1 MYVLLVLTAL
11 IGASLVYVYR
21 FRGEA
26 RYDSPSQYFR
36 KGWPVFSPLNCLL
49 YLTTQRRGAQ
59 PILDPTRFP
68 ELDSLRDNW
77 QVIRDEAEAL
87 YRQEYFDA
95 TRRPGTPA
103 YYDLGFRTFFKYGW
117 SRFYLKW
124 YGYTHASARRLCPQ
138 TTALLER
145 LPTLNGAMFALLPV
159 GSKLT
164 RHADPMAC
172 SLRYHLGLVTPNSPE
187 CFINIDGRNVH
198 WRDGEV
204 LMFDETYLHYARN
217 DSAQYRLILMCDVNR
232 PTNPLGSLIN
242 FFYKGLTR
250 LSVVPNTDEDRRG
263 LVNRLFSGMT
273 PVLQASRRLKERN
286 RPAYLLLK
294 YSVNTLLVLLALG
307 LIVGLVTLLADV
319 TGFLTGP
326 RATPVEA

>member
-1 MYVLLVLTAL
+1 MTVFVA
-11 IGASLVYVYR
+11 ASLLYVYR
-21 FRGEA
+21 YRGNA

-59 PILDPTRFP
+59 AIIDPALFP
-68 ELDSLRDNW
+68 ELDDLRDNW
-77 QVIRDEAEAL
+77 QVIRDEAESL
-87 YRQEYFDA
+87 YRQAYFDA
-95 TRRPGTPA
+95 TQRPGTAA

-124 YGYTHASARRLCPQ
+124 YGYTHESARRLCPQ
-138 TTALLER
+138 TTALLAR
-145 LPTLNGAMFALLPV
+145 QPTLNGAMFALLPA

-172 SLRYHLGLVTPNSPE
+172 SLRYHLGLVTPNAAT
-187 CFINIDGRNVH
+187 CFINIDGSDRN

-217 DSAQYRLILMCDVNR
+217 DSEQYRLILMCDIDR
-232 PTNPLGSLIN
+232 PTNRLGALVN
-242 FFYKGLTR
+242 FLYKGLTR

-263 LVNRLFSGMT
+263 FVNRAFAALS
-273 PVLQASRRLKERN
+273 PLLLRSRALKQRN

-294 YSVNTLLVLLALG
+294 YGVNTLLVLLALG
-307 LIVGLVTLLADV
+307 LVAGLITLLAD
-319 TGFLTGP
+319 LTGLVAAP
-326 RATPVEA
+326 RTTQAEA